1 MDNDNRMNLTPLQY
15 WLIVIIGCLVGI
27 SLLLYGIIGTVIH
40 NLKINGVI

>member
-1 MDNDNRMNLTPLQY
+1 MDNEKINLTPLQY
-15 WLIVIIGCLVGI
+15 WLTVIIGGLTGV